1 MKRTATALLFALAA
15 AGAHAESVRFV
26 NGDGSEVTDLCIAA
40 ATSAPDL
47 NTRATRLGI
56 KNFTND
62 DVLCNGMPLNEFMR
76 KYRTIKTPDTVIMSF
91 RKTDDSAETELC
103 YAAIMF
109 SPGIEDL
116 KAAYLRRHQSFDAV
130 LCNNM
135 PFERFVEKYKQQ
147 VLTAGIN

>member
-1 MKRTATALLFALAA
+1 M
-15 AGAHAESVRFV
+15 RFV
-26 NGDGSEVTDLCIAA
+26 NGDGSKVTDLCIAA

-91 RKTDDSAETELC
+91 RKIDDTPETELC

-116 KAAYLRRHQSFDAV
+116 KAAYLRRHQSLDKV

-147 VLTAGIN
+147 VLTAAIN